1 MLKRFTNMTVNKMI
15 VRVICSF
22 IWAMICALPC
32 LAQEGKEQELAY
44 SPETM
49 KRLRFIVDS
58 MHIKYRKCDLQ
69 KKYLSLPQT
78 WGYAIRA
85 KENIEELKK
94 DLDAKMPLKKL
105 LAKYPNAINATP
117 KLIVKHVY
125 TNYKGE
131 QEVSYELISI
141 KSEGYRITKDITWK
155 DKKIKNQAVF
165 QYYDR
170 KDYKSLS
177 GFYIEKDFAMQ
188 EIPQDYAKHIL
199 YADCMVDTTAK
210 VILNSK
216 GGRFEEDFKE
226 GSMLMEFEKLILG
239 ASKEF
244 SEKNPFPQG
253 FEETAEKYKDNEVMP
268 TAKDMEALWQAQ
280 QNIDE
285 TRKQLRQGEQNY
297 IHNKIKSIP
306 NFEQY
311 LKELVATAV
320 RENQS
325 SEMIEEYLAPYLSP
339 AQMLELKRRRQV
351 VGSCSMDNSPR
362 EHALEIAKLS
372 AETAKWEIFLRS
384 HLDVLN
390 DRFSR
395 VSDGSYAWEGRAT
408 YFAELEALDIEALE
422 LLLGITLRAENSANG
437 HYYGSVDRVG
447 KALAETSDNGAVETK
462 LLKMIADKKLDTY
475 NRVLLYFTFLHY
487 NHRLKNVERK
497 AQNKEKLKATLEKL
511 EEPLFEYVDWEK
523 K

>member
-1 MLKRFTNMTVNKMI
+1 MNVDKAFFRTVCLFLGAMLYI
-15 VRVICSF
+15 
-22 IWAMICALPC
+22 APC
-32 LAQEGKEQELAY
+32 VAQNPKEELAY
-44 SPETM
+44 LPETM
-49 KRLRFIVDS
+49 QRLKFIVDS

-69 KKYLSLPQT
+69 KKYISLPQT
-78 WGYAIRA
+78 WGYAIQA
-85 KENIEELKK
+85 KENLEELKK

-105 LAKYPNAINATP
+105 LAKYPQAINATP
-117 KLIVKHVY
+117 KLIVKHIY
-125 TNYKGE
+125 TNYEGE
-131 QEVSYELISI
+131 KEVSYELIDI
-141 KSEGYRITKDITWK
+141 QSEGYHITKDVSWK
-155 DKKIKNQAVF
+155 DKKIKNQAIF
-165 QYYDR
+165 QYYNTE
-170 KDYKSLS
+170 DYKNLS
-177 GFYIEKDFAMQ
+177 GFYIEKDFATQ

-199 YADCMVDTTAK
+199 YADCMVDTTTK
-210 VILNSK
+210 VILSQKEN
-216 GGRFEEDFKE
+216 RFREEFEE
-226 GSMLMEFEKLILG
+226 GSMLMEFAKLILD

-253 FEETAEKYKDNEVMP
+253 FEETAKKYKDNEVMP
-268 TAKDMEALWQAQ
+268 TAKDMEALLQAQ
-280 QNIDE
+280 QNIGE
-285 TRKQLRQGEQNY
+285 AKKQWHQNY
-297 IHNKIKSIP
+297 QKHVHDKIKSIP

-311 LKELVATAV
+311 LKELVATAI

-325 SEMIEEYLAPYLSP
+325 SEMIEEYLAHYLSP

-408 YFAELEALDIEALE
+408 YFAELEALDIEALA

-447 KALAETSDNGAVETK
+447 KALAETSDNEVVEIK

-475 NRVLLYFTFLHY
+475 NRILLYFTFLHY

-511 EEPLFEYVDWEK
+511 AEPLFEYVDWDK